1 MKRSISLRGMNGV
14 FKGHTWEAADL
25 LRVGRLEALEVVLDD
40 SSVSRY
46 HAEVRITDRGW
57 RVRDLG
63 STNGTRLNGVRLGNG
78 QWPLR
83 ARDLL
88 QFGEVAVV
96 VESLKGSEVVPESNP
111 SPPMHDSMR
120 VTGTA
125 KSTWKE
131 AMEGLAFDSNR
142 CPRVGEQMLA
152 LLRAGHH
159 LVHIEK
165 EDELLQSIL
174 NDSVG
179 VLDAQRGA
187 IVLADPVTNKLQ
199 IKAITT
205 GRAEPRAQMAGRGE
219 ARFQFSQSLANRCFS
234 RGESILCHR
243 VEEDPEL
250 ANARSIA
257 EGTMASVLCVLLRTP
272 RNKRLGVIHL
282 DRSPWQTPFTMEDLH
297 LADAMA
303 ANVSA
308 GIECAQLLRKQR
320 DLFLDTITILAQAV
334 ELRDEYT
341 GNHTLRVTTY
351 SIMLAEHMNLPADQL
366 ELLRIGTP
374 LHDIGKIGIDDA
386 VLRKPDRL
394 TAEEFEHM
402 KLHTVKGADIINTV
416 PDLRSILPIVRNHH
430 ERWDGK
436 GYPDGLGGEA
446 ISPLARIV
454 ALADA
459 FDAMT
464 SDRPYRKGMPAAA
477 AFAEI
482 ERTAGTQFDP
492 AFAAGFLEIKD
503 AILEEMQSQSQPHN
517 TTRKTVVLTSG

>member
-1 MKRSISLRGMNGV
+1 MNGPL
-14 FKGHTWEAADL
+14 KGRTWDANEL

-46 HAEVRITDRGW
+46 HAEVRATDRGW

-83 ARDLL
+83 IKDLL
-88 QFGEVAVV
+88 QFGEIAVV
-96 VESLKGSEVVPESNP
+96 VESITDEEQENDPVSPVP
-111 SPPMHDSMR
+111 DAMR
-120 VTGTA
+120 VAATSTA
-125 KSTWKE
+125 SWHE
-131 AMEGLAFDSNR
+131 AMEGLAFDSNHSLR
-142 CPRVGEQMLA
+142 AEQQLKA
-152 LLRAGHH
+152 LFQAGHH
-159 LVHIEK
+159 LVHIDK
-165 EDELLQSIL
+165 EEDLLKSIL
-174 NDSVG
+174 ADAVG

-187 IVLADPVTNKLQ
+187 IVLAEPPENKLT

-205 GRAEPRAQMAGRGE
+205 GRGEPRAAMAGRD
-219 ARFQFSQSLANRCFS
+219 ATSTRFQFSQSLANRCFS

-250 ANARSIA
+250 AMARSIA

-272 RNKRLGVIHL
+272 RKTLGVLHL
-282 DRSPWQTPFTMEDLH
+282 DRSPWQKPFTMEDLR

-320 DLFLDTITILAQAV
+320 DLFLDTITTLAQVV
-334 ELRDEYT
+334 EFRDEYT
-341 GNHTLRVTTY
+341 GNHTVRVTTY
-351 SIMLAEHMNLPADQL
+351 SLALAEHLELSADQL

-374 LHDIGKIGIDDA
+374 LHDIGKISIPDA
-386 VLRKPDRL
+386 ILKKPDRL
-394 TAEEFEHM
+394 TEAEFEVM
-402 KLHTVKGADIINTV
+402 KSHTVKGAEIVQTI
-416 PDLRSILPIVRNHH
+416 PDLQPILPIVRSHH
-430 ERWDGK
+430 ERWDGR
-436 GYPDGLGGEA
+436 GYPDGLRGEA

-464 SDRPYRKGMPAAA
+464 SDRPYRKGLPATV

-482 ERTAGTQFDP
+482 EKQAGMQFDP
-492 AFAAGFLEIKD
+492 AFAAGFLRIKD
-503 AILEEMQSQSQPHN
+503 GILQDLTARVSQPN
-517 TTRKTVVLTSG
+517 PTRRTRIVSAP